1 MNRHIPSNPRAIL
14 PLAGWADNGRIRG
27 AKVNDSLELDSLL
40 SFGRLS
46 AEASKSDVLRLMAA
60 GLVHD
65 INNMLHISVGAVE
78 LLRDRIDEKQM
89 EDISDLS
96 KIALM
101 SLGRA
106 SAMAHDF
113 LSFTRPMQA
122 DSKPVCVNA
131 TIESMGPLLKCTLG
145 DEIDIKLTLAEGLPR
160 IACNR
165 QRLESA
171 ILNLAINARDAM
183 PVGGRLVITTFHIEP
198 IEKCRGPMKRNG
210 IAVRVTDTGK
220 GMSPD
225 VLRRAFDLFYTT
237 KSHGTGLGLAMIREF
252 VEQFRGKV
260 SATSTAGHGT
270 TVELHFPVN

>member
-1 MNRHIPSNPRAIL
+1 
-14 PLAGWADNGRIRG
+14 
-27 AKVNDSLELDSLL
+27 
-40 SFGRLS
+40 
-46 AEASKSDVLRLMAA
+46 LRER
-60 GLVHD
+60 D
-65 INNMLHISVGAVE
+65 
-78 LLRDRIDEKQM
+78 DRID
-89 EDISDLS
+89 
-96 KIALM
+96 
-101 SLGRA
+101 G
-106 SAMAHDF
+106 
-113 LSFTRPMQA
+113 
-122 DSKPVCVNA
+122 PV
-131 TIESMGPLLKCTLG
+131 
-145 DEIDIKLTLAEGLPR
+145 DIKLTLAEGLPR

-252 VEQFRGKV
+252 VERFRGKV
-260 SATSTAGHGT
+260 NATSTAGHGT
-270 TVELHFPVN
+270 TVELYFPVN